1 MCTQT
6 VTQQD
11 PLSLIGD
18 NAAHARRN
26 HRLGLASGTF
36 AGMAQDFLNPEILL
50 VGLIT
55 ALTDSAWLVA
65 LIVIIN
71 KGAGLAPQLLIS
83 SLMEH
88 QPRRRPYFVIVT
100 IVRALALS
108 VLVLSIYLLSHG
120 VNAATLALF
129 YLAYF
134 VQCVCT
140 GSGHIIF
147 MDMVGR
153 LIPADR
159 VGSFLGMR
167 NFFGGA
173 LGIAA
178 GMVVIQPMLER
189 IELPINYLVVA
200 AIGTIL
206 VIIDMS
212 LWSHTRE
219 EPGAKADRK
228 TTFGESLR
236 RGWAWVKADHNYR
249 CYFYMRVAFRVNY
262 LGLVFFIPFGK
273 RQLTTATGL
282 ADVALLGGI
291 MVATLKGS
299 RVIASAVWGKLTD
312 RFGSRAALVGA
323 GVLFLAAPPLALV
336 SPLLPE
342 GFVITFPGLEA
353 TLNLP
358 LCVYLLALA
367 CVSAAIQGNTI
378 GGHRF
383 LVTNAPPHRRASYV
397 AFLNTITSPLTLL
410 PLVGAWMAETVGMN
424 WLFACIAAGGLLSLV
439 PALRMHPEPA
449 RAPSYR

>member
-1 MCTQT
+1 MRG

-11 PLSLIGD
+11 SLSLMGD
-18 NAAHARRN
+18 NVAHARRN

-36 AGMAQDFLNPEILL
+36 AGMAQDFLNPEIIL

-71 KGAGLAPQLLIS
+71 KAAGLGPQLLIS
-83 SLMEH
+83 SLVEH
-88 QPRRRPYFVIVT
+88 QPRRRPYFVIAT
-100 IVRALALS
+100 IVRGTALS
-108 VLVLSIYLLSHG
+108 VLVLSIYLLSKS

-129 YLAYF
+129 YLAYL

-140 GSGHIIF
+140 GSGHILF

-159 VGSFLGMR
+159 VGTFLGMR
-167 NFFGGA
+167 TFLGGG
-173 LGIAA
+173 LGILA
-178 GMVVIQPMLER
+178 GFVIIQPMLER
-189 IELPINYLVVA
+189 LEVPTNYLLVA

-228 TTFGESLR
+228 TTFTESLR
-236 RGWAWVKADHNYR
+236 RGWAWMKADHNYR
-249 CYFYMRVAFRVNY
+249 CYFYMRVAFRLNY

-273 RQLTTATGL
+273 RQLTMATGL

-299 RVIASAVWGKLTD
+299 RVVAGAIWGKVTD
-312 RFGSRAALVGA
+312 RFGSKATLIGA
-323 GVLFLAAPPLALV
+323 GVLFLLAPPLALV

-342 GFVITFPGLEA
+342 LFILRFPALEA
-353 TLNLP
+353 TLNFP

-367 CVSAAIQGNTI
+367 CVGGAIQGNTI

-410 PLVGAWMAETVGMN
+410 PLAGAWMAESVGMN
-424 WLFACIAAGGLLSLV
+424 WLFICITAGGLMALV
-439 PALRMHPEPA
+439 PALRMHPEPS